1 MWTNWWTNSLVGPTR
16 APKNGRSWSWSCWT
30 HGLGLVLD
38 QKFLVLDSSSWVEQ
52 WTPIPYLLL
61 AWTKAKTSSQ
71 IGTLVLALGLRVN
84 NLGLG
89 FKHIPPP
96 HLLGGTKTKTL
107 PKWWLCCP
115 QSPNWRPPLLSSHP
129 QLSGLGRLSD
139 FIGIF
144 KTNKFL
150 WSKAP
155 KKPNRDRKYHDN
167 YSKLLLNGCSL

>member
-1 MWTNWWTNSLVGPTR
+1 MV
-16 APKNGRSWSWSCWT
+16 SWSCWT

-38 QKFLVLDSSSWVEQ
+38 QKFLVLDSSSWVEPPSPTSSWPEQ
-52 WTPIPYLLL
+52 RPRRAPKWWLLFLLL
-61 AWTKAKTSSQ
+61 AFVLT
-71 IGTLVLALGLRVN
+71 ILVLGLNTSPPTQPLGWDQDQDS
-84 NLGLG
+84 
-89 FKHIPPP
+89 
-96 HLLGGTKTKTL
+96 L

-129 QLSGLGRLSD
+129 QLPGLGRLSH
-139 FIGIF
+139 FIEIF